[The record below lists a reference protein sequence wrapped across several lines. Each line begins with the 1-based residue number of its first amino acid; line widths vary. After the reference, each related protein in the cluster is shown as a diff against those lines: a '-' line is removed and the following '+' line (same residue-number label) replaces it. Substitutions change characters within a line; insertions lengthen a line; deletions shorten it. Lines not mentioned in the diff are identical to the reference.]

1 MHVEGLE
8 RRWIAVNDHR
18 PVERAGDDGFFVAA
32 KVVAKLCRIAVLV
45 ENGDG
50 LFVADGGKGRLD
62 GFEFF
67 RVALKR
73 FELARF
79 VSEDGLD
86 DRADEAFGERH
97 RFVQFYVRGLWLK
110 HPEFGEVP
118 AGLRFFGAEGGTE
131 GIDFSEGHGQGFAI
145 ELAALREISFLIV
158 DVIDFEERG
167 SAFASCG
174 REHRRIG
181 ECVALAVHE
190 FAGGADGFGADA
202 EDGGLA
208 RRSNPQ
214 MAVVEQ
220 KIDAVLLELDGER
233 GAFRY
238 LLEDLN
244 FGDADFVAARRP
256 SLGTNISGDDNA
268 GFLRKT
274 LERFECFRIYS
285 CRET

>member
-8 RRWIAVNDHR
+8 RRWIAVNDRR
-18 PVERAGDDGFFVAA
+18 PVEGAGDDGFLVAA

-50 LFVADGGKGRLD
+50 LFVADAGKGRLD

-118 AGLRFFGAEGGTE
+118 AGLRVFWAVWGSV
-131 GIDFSEGHGQGFAI
+131 GICFSTRPFPSFAI
-145 ELAALREISFLIV
+145 ETCRL
-158 DVIDFEERG
+158 
-167 SAFASCG
+167 
-174 REHRRIG
+174 
-181 ECVALAVHE
+181 LAV
-190 FAGGADGFGADA
+190 
-202 EDGGLA
+202 
-208 RRSNPQ
+208 
-214 MAVVEQ
+214 
-220 KIDAVLLELDGER
+220 
-233 GAFRY
+233 
-238 LLEDLN
+238 N
-244 FGDADFVAARRP
+244 F
-256 SLGTNISGDDNA
+256 
-268 GFLRKT
+268 FL
-274 LERFECFRIYS
+274 FF
-285 CRET
+285 